1 VNGPLELTQYN
12 RPVVIRSRV
21 GRWTKNGRSSVNN
34 SPGLKCFCGQ
44 AKICQKF
51 MTGTTPV
58 RSQSGK
64 RPVDHC
70 TCVCVC
76 VCVCVCDFCDRCDA
90 GFESSETC
98 TLPNNR
104 HLPSTLVAAISS
116 DEDLLSS
123 FASVQGADVDYGCG
137 VVSSGKAA
145 VFNGPEQRLVETISL
160 NTSASRL
167 YGRLA

>member
-1 VNGPLELTQYN
+1 MLLWPSENLSKIYDGDNASPKSVGKTSGGPLH
-12 RPVVIRSRV
+12 
-21 GRWTKNGRSSVNN
+21 
-34 SPGLKCFCGQ
+34 
-44 AKICQKF
+44 
-51 MTGTTPV
+51 V
-58 RSQSGK
+58 R
-64 RPVDHC
+64 
-70 TCVCVC
+70 